1 MSNLLESILRVGMTV
16 FIVGPLTAWV
26 ARRGARERSE
36 ATDSLDCF
44 TVRMPAAGMGTAG
57 DRACLP
63 LLAPLHHARR
73 PAVPGEVDSAVV
85 EKFDTLGFEQL
96 TLRLRSAKGEA
107 RSDAAVGKHDAMAGD
122 GAGFRIDVQ
131 GVSHVSGST
140 GLTNEL
146 GDLTIC
152 GNHAAGHLAYHVVYA
167 VEESVGVPVC
177 HAALTFNRYRHC
189 SQERRPT
196 CAGRLSKEVLREGRE
211 GATFVSKVF
220 NSPVPSLS

>member
-1 MSNLLESILRVGMTV
+1 MSVGEEGNAFVLEQFALRFGPTEGEPLCEASVG
-16 FIVGPLTAWV
+16 
-26 ARRGARERSE
+26 EY
-36 ATDSLDCF
+36 
-44 TVRMPAAGMGTAG
+44 
-57 DRACLP
+57 
-63 LLAPLHHARR
+63 
-73 PAVPGEVDSAVV
+73 
-85 EKFDTLGFEQL
+85 
-96 TLRLRSAKGEA
+96 
-107 RSDAAVGKHDAMAGD
+107 DAMTGD

-140 GLTNEL
+140 GFTNEL

-152 GNHAAGHLAYHVVYA
+152 GNHAAGHLAHHVVYA
-167 VEESVGVPVC
+167 VEESVGAPVC
-177 HAALTFNRYRHC
+177 HATLTFNRYRHC